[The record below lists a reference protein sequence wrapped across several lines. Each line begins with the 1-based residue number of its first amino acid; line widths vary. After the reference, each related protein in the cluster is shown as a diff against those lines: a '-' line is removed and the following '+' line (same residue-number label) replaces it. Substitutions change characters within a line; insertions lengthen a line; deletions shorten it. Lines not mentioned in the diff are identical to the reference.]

1 MTRGRLPLLLSPSPP
16 AGPVPV
22 NHCRRN
28 TFGGAI
34 SAAAPSPTTRT
45 TVGVGFQTRKPK
57 REVGGG
63 APPASLARST
73 SFGCPVL
80 LFARGGERTRSVNK
94 GILWRMGVIFFF

>member
-1 MTRGRLPLLLSPSPP
+1 MTRERLPLLLSPSPP
-16 AGPVPV
+16 AGPAPV

-63 APPASLARST
+63 GPSCKP
-73 SFGCPVL
+73 CPEH
-80 LFARGGERTRSVNK
+80 LFRLPYIAFCERWRKNSVGK
-94 GILWRMGVIFFF
+94 